1 MRMGTILR
9 SLIIA
14 ELQLPISGGKVLD
27 IGCYDGYLLSTI
39 NAEKKVGIDISPVPR
54 HSGIEYIQ
62 GDFLDY
68 DFGEE
73 RFDRILAMDVLEHIE
88 RDDLFLEKLVNL
100 LSEEGIAIMSVPSK
114 NIRIFPGFLQ
124 NWVDKKWGRHYR
136 RGYTK
141 AEIEELFGNTGH
153 DLDIEFQTISC
164 PIFRFVYLP
173 LSMMWRVLPNL
184 TSELL
189 ESIVRLDLKYNDS
202 DSGFLYLNAYKR
214 DKKSDSGKTLK
225 RVITVVNNHQIPQ
238 NQRQREYS

>member
-1 MRMGTILR
+1 MGTILR

-124 NWVDKKWGRHYR
+124 NWVDKKWGHHYR
-136 RGYTK
+136 RGYTQS
-141 AEIEELFGNTGH
+141 EIEELFGNIGNN
-153 DLDIEFQTISC
+153 LDIEFQPWSY
-164 PIFRFVYLP
+164 PIFRHLYFP
-173 LSMMWRVLPNL
+173 LSIMWRVLPSV
-184 TSELL
+184 TAGLL
-189 ESIVRLDLKYNDS
+189 KSIVRLDAKYKHG
-202 DSGFLYLNAYKR
+202 DSGKIYFVVYRRNN
-214 DKKSDSGKTLK
+214 KSDSAKLLK
-225 RVITVVNNHQIPQ
+225 GAITVVNNHQIPQ
-238 NQRQREYS
+238 DQPQREYS